1 MISAE
6 MLDSMLS
13 SGCTAEQIVAVVK
26 ASLAS
31 SSEKTTVRRA
41 KDAERK
47 RRQRHAESRGQVVT
61 SEDNSDSPSPLSPPD
76 KEIPPTTPKEINP
89 PISPQ
94 PHRAPRSQRDEFL
107 EFYGLYPN
115 KVGKAD
121 AMSAFGPARK
131 RASFEEIMSG
141 LRRYLAKRDDRPWC
155 NPATFL
161 RQDRWAD
168 QPASSSQAPTQQVD
182 WQRRMD
188 YYHEKNTWSPAWG
201 PAPGEIGCKAPQ
213 QYLNG
218 SLPMGIST
226 RQSSITTSDSSGYQS
241 QT

>member
-1 MISAE
+1 MSDIAELIADMVLAGVDPDLIGRTAAAFAGMKPTVDESAE
-6 MLDSMLS
+6 R
-13 SGCTAEQIVAVVK
+13 
-26 ASLAS
+26 
-31 SSEKTTVRRA
+31 RRA
-41 KDAERK
+41 ADRQRK
-47 RRQRHAESRGQVVT
+47 RLRNSAESAEEV
-61 SEDNSDSPSPLSPPD
+61 SSPSPLCPPD
-76 KEIPPTTPKEINP
+76 KEIPPTPPKEINP

-94 PHRAPRSQRDEFL
+94 PHRAGRSQRDEFL

-168 QPASSSQAPTQQVD
+168 QPASSSQAPNQQVD

-226 RQSSITTSDSSGYQS
+226 HPSSITTSDSSGYQS